1 MPALAVRAELPVSSA
16 PMSAPTEVWVS
27 FDCEHDAEL
36 YEELLE
42 QSRLSGSG
50 FVVCGGSQ
58 PFRDGEAW
66 EKRARLR
73 IDAAE
78 HLIVICGEH
87 TSDAEGVCAEL
98 RIAREQA
105 TPYLLLWGRREI
117 MCAKPTGTKPSDG
130 MYSWTAQIIRD
141 QLALAA
147 RAAART
153 RRASALKRERHASA
167 AAAEREPKRN
177 A

>member
-1 MPALAVRAELPVSSA
+1 MNTS
-16 PMSAPTEVWVS
+16 TEVWVS
-27 FDCEHDAEL
+27 FDCEHDGEL

-42 QSRLSGSG
+42 QSRVSGSG
-50 FVVCGGSQ
+50 FVVVGGSQ
-58 PFRDGEAW
+58 PFRDGETW

-117 MCAKPTGTKPSDG
+117 MCAKPGGTKASDG
-130 MYSWTAQIIRD
+130 MYSWTTQIIRD

-147 RAAART
+147 RAAARS
-153 RRASALKRERHASA
+153 RRASELKRERQGAPA
-167 AAAEREPKRN
+167 ALPHSRGES
-177 A
+177 